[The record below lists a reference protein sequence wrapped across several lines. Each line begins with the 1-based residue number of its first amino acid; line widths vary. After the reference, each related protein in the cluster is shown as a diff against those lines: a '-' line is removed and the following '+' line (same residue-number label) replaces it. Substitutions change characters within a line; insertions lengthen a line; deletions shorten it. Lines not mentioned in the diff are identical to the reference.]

1 MPKRPHDR
9 SAYVDSVQKAMKRSP
24 IVGILGPRQVGKTTL
39 ARLVANG
46 KPHEWFDLEN
56 PVDAVRLRE
65 PGQTLSLLR
74 GLVVID
80 EIQHAPKLFELLRVL
95 VDRPDN
101 RAKFLILGS
110 AAPNLVKG
118 VSETLAGRIAMID
131 LPGFQLPEIDP
142 ARQTRLWLRGGFP
155 RSFLA
160 RSDAESFAWR
170 RDYIRTLLERDVPQL
185 GITVPAV
192 TLERFWSMVA
202 HYHGQ
207 ILNMADLA
215 RSLGSSEPTVR
226 RYLDLLSGLF
236 LIRQLQPWHEN
247 LGKRQVKTPK
257 VYVRDTGL
265 LHAIFGLPLMR
276 DLQGHPKLGASW
288 EGFVIEQILSQAR
301 WQQGYFWATHA
312 GAELDLLLVGG
323 RKRIGVEVKY
333 SDAPRLTN
341 SMTIAAEELRL
352 DQLWV
357 VYPGDKTYLLAKK
370 VNAIG
375 LPELLQH
382 LPRVR

>member
-1 MPKRPHDR
+1 MPKHPNDR
-9 SAYVDSVQKAMKRSP
+9 SSYVSAVRGAMRRSP

-39 ARLVANG
+39 ARLVAGG
-46 KPHEWFDLEN
+46 KAHEWFDLEN
-56 PVDAVRLRE
+56 AIDAERLRE
-65 PGQTLSLLR
+65 PGQTLSPLR

-80 EIQHAPKLFELLRVL
+80 EIQHLPKLFELLRVL
-95 VDRPDN
+95 VDRPGN

-110 AAPNLVKG
+110 AAPHLVRG

-131 LPGFQLPEIDP
+131 LPGFQLPEIDS
-142 ARQTRLWLRGGFP
+142 ARRNRLWLRGGFP

-160 RSDAESFAWR
+160 RSDVGSFAWR
-170 RDYIRTLLERDVPQL
+170 KDYIRTIVERDVPQL

-236 LIRQLQPWHEN
+236 LIRQLQPWYEN

-265 LHAIFGLPLMR
+265 LHAILGLPQMR

-288 EGFVIEQILSQAR
+288 EGFVIEQILSQPG
-301 WQQGYFWATHA
+301 WHQGYFWATHA
-312 GAELDLLLVGG
+312 GAELDLLLVKG
-323 RKRIGVEVKY
+323 RKRIGIEIKY
-333 SDAPRLTN
+333 ADAPKLTN
-341 SMTIAAEELRL
+341 SMKIATQELGL
-352 DQLWV
+352 DRLWV
-357 VYPGDKTYLLAKK
+357 VYPGDKPYSLSEK
-370 VNAIG
+370 VGVVG
-375 LPELLQH
+375 LRELLQH
-382 LPRVR
+382 LPHSL